1 MPLTIER
8 ESVRDERERKRE
20 REREREIERERDS
33 ERERETDRERHGE
46 RERDREN
53 QCHFYAVI
61 ALHLLESLVNTLFC
75 SKRGSYKLRKVQKS
89 SNVYRELKLMT
100 ENKSLKKNTKTLWK
114 I

>member
-1 MPLTIER
+1 MREKER
-8 ESVRDERERKRE
+8 QT
-20 REREREIERERDS
+20 ERD
-33 ERERETDRERHGE
+33 TE

-100 ENKSLKKNTKTLWK
+100 ENKSLKKKYKDTVENLALNWCKERK
-114 I
+114 S